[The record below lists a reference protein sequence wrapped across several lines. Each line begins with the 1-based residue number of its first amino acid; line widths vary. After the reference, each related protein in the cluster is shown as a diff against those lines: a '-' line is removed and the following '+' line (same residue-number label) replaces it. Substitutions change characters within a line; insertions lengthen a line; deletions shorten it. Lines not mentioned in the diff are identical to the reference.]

1 MQFKGKFPS
10 TFKKLENGQFT
21 VKLKIHKDNIGNS
34 EELYL
39 ATDIYQGFERE
50 EVNEDEEATI
60 RPTQDSISEVI
71 SYVSVLT
78 LLILIIVHCNDKYFT
93 I

>member
-39 ATDIYQGFERE
+39 ATNIYPGFERE
-50 EVNEDEEATI
+50 EVNEDEETTI
-60 RPTQDSISEVI
+60 RQTEHSISEVI
-71 SYVSVLT
+71 SYFPLLT
-78 LLILIIVHCNDKYFT
+78 LLILIIGNRNDIYFT